1 MSNLLNT
8 ETDKINSVVIDSTV
22 AHVADN
28 RNDKLVADLPVRLDD
43 EVLAFLRIHVV
54 KSIKHSGI
62 AIFNDRDTNN
72 VSLSCEEIFADPSEI
87 AEHSKV
93 LAERLF
99 LFMKAKTIK
108 PGTLWTILFGS
119 DAGRQ

>member
-1 MSNLLNT
+1 LSNLLNT

-28 RNDKLVADLPVRLDD
+28 RNDKLVLADLPVRLDD

-62 AIFNDRDTNN
+62 AIFNDRYTNN
-72 VSLSCEEIFADPSEI
+72 VSLSCEEIFAHPSEI
-87 AEHSKV
+87 DSTCKEQSAPPLSTQ
-93 LAERLF
+93 RYW
-99 LFMKAKTIK
+99 
-108 PGTLWTILFGS
+108 PSGS
-119 DAGRQ
+119 FFS